1 LSKAQAELERA
12 ILETEWKECRET
24 IRNFDRNLTSLRVY
38 SLVVTVALM
47 GVSADF
53 FAKGR
58 IEAALTV
65 ASVAVALVFVV
76 LFLERHY
83 RGYLL
88 IAVERAI
95 ALERRLRSVYKRQP
109 MQTDLDLDDLSISI
123 DCKKKTKAMITEVI
137 KERHDSYN
145 FFWKHAHALVF
156 VVLLFLGLALLII
169 FGLVFLKI
177 L

>member
-1 LSKAQAELERA
+1 MSKAQAELERD

-24 IRNFDRNLTSLRVY
+24 IRNFDRNLTTLRVY
-38 SLVVTVALM
+38 SLIVTVALM

-58 IEAALTV
+58 TEAALLV
-65 ASVAVALVFVV
+65 AFVTLALVFVV
-76 LFLERHY
+76 FFLERHY

-88 IAVERAI
+88 ITVERAI
-95 ALERRLRSVYKRQP
+95 ALEKRLRSVYKKRP
-109 MQTDLDLDDLSISI
+109 METDLDELSISI

-137 KERHDSYN
+137 KERHESYN
-145 FFWKHAHALVF
+145 FFWKYAHVLVF
-156 VVLLFLGLALLII
+156 GVLLILSFVLLIFFGLA
-169 FGLVFLKI
+169 FLEI